1 MIVLT
6 AIICNG
12 TTVDLPPV
20 IFDETG
26 GLIGR
31 ADNNQMVLRDADRMI
46 SRVHAQV
53 VYRGQNYVLVNRGS
67 NDVLHNGHPV
77 GNGREVL
84 LAVGDDIQIGG
95 YLIKV
100 SDGKAVKNDDPFADF
115 ASEVVGL
122 SSPAQARQEVV
133 FAPHAAKVKPPPAPT
148 PAPVAPVGN
157 PWSTGIPEDWNLLQS
172 DHEVPCISLALGG
185 VQSVAAPPNPAP
197 LGACLSD
204 LPVARPSS
212 EQSLDALFGLMGGVP
227 HSDPFASSSLLQT
240 TSPTINVSGDHDHD
254 SDLQSP
260 WHDMPMISKQA
271 SPPSTSAVPALPGAV
286 FSWEQSENPVTPMQ
300 SQHLARKAAQ
310 TVSLPSHSIPIKA
323 SHVANATQSVHPL
336 SADEHGLMQA
346 FLQGL
351 GTPDLRVS
359 PLNAD
364 TMFQLG
370 QLLRESTRGT
380 VELLAARTA
389 LKSEVRADV
398 TMVASSAN
406 NALKFSP
413 TVEVALQCLLGQP
426 MAGFMGSVD
435 SMRDAYDDLKAHQL
449 GVMAGMRAALSSVIM
464 QFDPAILETKLTA
477 RTALTLLIPS
487 GKKARL
493 WELFQEL
500 FSQLA
505 HEAEEDFNELFREA
519 FVHEYERCISQLKVS
534 RQP

>member
-115 ASEVVGL
+115 TSEVVGL
-122 SSPAQARQEVV
+122 SSPAQAKQTVV
-133 FAPHAAKVKPPPAPT
+133 LAAPAAKVKPPPAPT

-157 PWSTGIPEDWNLLQS
+157 PWEACDQINNNHVAIVDNPWSPWSTGIPEDWNLLQS
-172 DHEVPCISLALGG
+172 DHEVPCISL
-185 VQSVAAPPNPAP
+185 
-197 LGACLSD
+197 
-204 LPVARPSS
+204 
-212 EQSLDALFGLMGGVP
+212 GLGGVP

-260 WHDMPMISKQA
+260 WHDMPLVSKQA